1 MNWTAAK
8 HLIHER
14 LISSEQSQKYSLLVK
29 VRVTA
34 DVYRTWYLEQPGH
47 LVAVTYPMLQQWTV
61 QDDIS
66 IPDLEAAATQNDG
79 GNYIVRK
86 MSDIL
91 GLADNS
97 TNQMYVISKKDGMF
111 GAVAMLD
118 KAVQAQLQQIFAGNY
133 FVLPSSVHEM
143 LCISADTADA
153 DDVAFMVR
161 SINRDQVAEEDRLSN
176 HVFTIDRGSLVVAA

>member
-14 LISSEQSQKYSLLVK
+14 LVSSEQSQKYSLLVK

-153 DDVAFMVR
+153 DDLAFMVR